1 MKFIFLIKGKKA
13 MEMWQLVFIILALM
27 LLFFVFVFYGGMG
40 DTIKELL
47 DGLGKLM

>member
-1 MKFIFLIKGKKA
+1 MKFNFFVKSKKA

-47 DGLGKLM
+47 GSLGKLM